1 MRPERPDCYDAAIA
15 AGCAAGSRG
24 ASIMRLRWTIAVL
37 SCLAL
42 AWTTM
47 SAEMPWLLDNAFAQ
61 AGAACPADAKPAK
74 NFTLKDMNNRNVRL
88 SDYKGKVV
96 LLDFWATWCVPC
108 KVEIRWFIEFQKQYG
123 KDGVQVIGIS
133 TDDTL
138 AKLTPY
144 VASMKMTYPVLIGL
158 GNEAILDEFGPML
171 ALPTTILISR
181 DGKICGRHTGL
192 TGKEIFE
199 A

>member
-1 MRPERPDCYDAAIA
+1 
-15 AGCAAGSRG
+15 
-24 ASIMRLRWTIAVL
+24 MRLRWTIAAIA
-37 SCLAL
+37 CAAL

-47 SAEMPWLLDNAFAQ
+47 SAEMPWLIEGAFAP
-61 AGAACPADAKPAK
+61 ATIGCPADAKPAK
-74 NFTLKDMNNRNVRL
+74 DFTLKDMNNRDVRL

-96 LLDFWATWCVPC
+96 LLDFWATWCAPC
-108 KVEIRWFIEFQKQYG
+108 KVEIPWFLEFQKQYG
-123 KDGVQVIGIS
+123 SKGFQVIGVS

-144 VASMKMTYPVLIGL
+144 VAGMKMTYPVLQGL
-158 GNEAILDEFGPML
+158 GNDKIVDEFGATI

-181 DGKICGRHTGL
+181 DGKICGRHIGL

-199 A
+199 AEIKALL